1 MNASFVK
8 KTFLH
13 HSLFISLFIFKYRL
27 TFPCRYPINEHR
39 VGLVDDLEVDFER
52 DICLGDSNTDENVD
66 NYFLSPDLL
75 RLVEQEE
82 KRILPNEGMTETVN
96 LGSEEK
102 KKEVKVR
109 TSITTSTK

>member
-39 VGLVDDLEVDFER
+39 VDLVDDLGVDFER
-52 DICLGDSNTDENVD
+52 DICVGDFNINEDID
-66 NYFLSPDLL
+66 NYFLPSDLL
-75 RLVEQEE
+75 RLVE
-82 KRILPNEGMTETVN
+82 
-96 LGSEEK
+96 
-102 KKEVKVR
+102 
-109 TSITTSTK
+109 